1 MFPRTTARLALILLA
16 TLPFGCGTGGSAL
29 NPAGEAAEKI
39 AVLFWWMTGGALLIW
54 LGMMA
59 LAIYATRAS
68 KDIDRE
74 QQAKKLILAGA
85 IVPTVV
91 LAALL
96 TYGLRALPGIVAPAP
111 VGTLRILVT
120 GEQWWW
126 RMRYLPADGQPF
138 DVANEL
144 RLPVAEP
151 VEFLLESD
159 NVIHSFW
166 IPALGGKMDLIPG
179 RTNRLVL
186 RPTRTG
192 TFKGFCAEFCG
203 TAHAKMS
210 FEAIVLPREEFDQW
224 LAVQQQPVRSESQQ

>member
-1 MFPRTTARLALILLA
+1 MFLRTTAILAVVLSTILQ
-16 TLPFGCGTGGSAL
+16 FGCGTGSSAL
-29 NPAGEAAEKI
+29 NPAGEAAERI
-39 AVLFWWMTGGALLIW
+39 AVLFWGMTGGAFLIF
-54 LGMMA
+54 LGMIA
-59 LAIYATRAS
+59 LGIYATRAR

-85 IVPTVV
+85 IVPTIV

-96 TYGLRALPGIVAPAP
+96 TYGLRVLPAIVAPAP
-111 VGTLRILVT
+111 AGTLQILVT

-126 RMRYLPADGQPF
+126 RLRYLPTNGQPF
-138 DVANEL
+138 EVANEL
-144 RLPVAEP
+144 RLPVGEP

-210 FEAIVLPREEFDQW
+210 FEAIVLPRQEFDQW
-224 LAVQQQPVRSESQQ
+224 LAGQQQPVRSESQQ